1 MPRISALPSATS
13 AQTTDQFPVVQGAV
27 TKRLTFA
34 TAQSSGLFLPADNTI
49 STNKLIDDAVTADKL
64 QSDVSVN
71 ANRAVTSNHIQDS
84 AVITDKINN
93 LNVTTPKL
101 ADGVITNIKLGDNS
115 LSIAKFNLADRTAIA
130 NASSARVGG
139 RVLTNGFVRNIVVF
153 NGGSGYVPATPPAVT
168 ISAPTTAGGLTATA
182 TAIVSGTAVTSL
194 VLTSSGSG
202 YTEDPVVTIAPP
214 TSGTNAKAVAYAI
227 PNGLA
232 TSTDSMARS
241 TGTQHGSIIM
251 TADLKLKSFG
261 YNGYGQLGIAQDN
274 GVTSLPQEVFLY
286 TFTNNP
292 PMPVKWYTSGGTSW
306 CIDEFG
312 SVWSTGYGGY
322 GQLGLNYTGNSFVF
336 QEIPR
341 AYFANKPIVKLGI
354 HAGSSTNAHS
364 VMALAAD
371 GSVYAWGYNGYG
383 QLGIGNTT
391 QQNTPVLVPGTGTTF
406 IISDV
411 AIGANVSSST
421 GICAMIV
428 SNVNNQVLVAG
439 YNGHGALANG
449 NTTNQSSLAYWR
461 SSAGVPV
468 QNAKNMHISG
478 DYPTLAVS
486 TTTGELWTAGYNA
499 HGQLG
504 NGTRNNTGAGY
515 AGRVI
520 VSGVN
525 TVTGVGGYYGNF
537 ATLMNDGTIR
547 VWGYNAYGQLGNG
560 GTTDGLTPTNTFTQ
574 YAGRTVV
581 KIACSQ
587 WDYQTT
593 ALLLSDGSIFCVGYD
608 GYSKQGRQ
616 DGQSLSSRVSW
627 QKFLLPRGDVV
638 DLRWQGYNQYAHIE
652 ILTSDGKIYSVG
664 YGGNGDLCRGDNA
677 NRYGISNYLL

>member
-1 MPRISALPSATS
+1 
-13 AQTTDQFPVVQGAV
+13 
-27 TKRLTFA
+27 
-34 TAQSSGLFLPADNTI
+34 
-49 STNKLIDDAVTADKL
+49 
-64 QSDVSVN
+64 
-71 ANRAVTSNHIQDS
+71 
-84 AVITDKINN
+84 
-93 LNVTTPKL
+93 
-101 ADGVITNIKLGDNS
+101 
-115 LSIAKFNLADRTAIA
+115 
-130 NASSARVGG
+130 
-139 RVLTNGFVRNIVVF
+139 
-153 NGGSGYVPATPPAVT
+153 
-168 ISAPTTAGGLTATA
+168 
-182 TAIVSGTAVTSL
+182 
-194 VLTSSGSG
+194 
-202 YTEDPVVTIAPP
+202 
-214 TSGTNAKAVAYAI
+214 
-227 PNGLA
+227 
-232 TSTDSMARS
+232 
-241 TGTQHGSIIM
+241 
-251 TADLKLKSFG
+251 
-261 YNGYGQLGIAQDN
+261 
-274 GVTSLPQEVFLY
+274 
-286 TFTNNP
+286 
-292 PMPVKWYTSGGTSW
+292 
-306 CIDEFG
+306 
-312 SVWSTGYGGY
+312 
-322 GQLGLNYTGNSFVF
+322 LGLNYTGNSFVF

-341 AYFANKPIVKLGI
+341 AYFANKPIVKLAI

-383 QLGIGNTT
+383 QLGIGNTV

-411 AIGANVSSST
+411 AIGANVTSST

-439 YNGHGALANG
+439 YNGHGALASG
-449 NTTNQSSLAYWR
+449 NTTNRSTLGYWN
-461 SSAGVPV
+461 SSAGVPI

-504 NGTRNNTGAGY
+504 NNTRTSTGNGY

-547 VWGYNAYGQLGNG
+547 VWGYNGYGQLGNG

-593 ALLLSDGSIFCVGYD
+593 ALLLSDGSIFCAGYN

-616 DGQSLSSRVSW
+616 NGASNAASVNW
-627 QKFLLPRGDVV
+627 AKFLLSRGDVV

-664 YGGNGDLCRGDNA
+664 YNGNGDLCRGDTTD
-677 NRYGISNYLL
+677 RYGISNYLL